1 MQSAIEYDWFAR
13 RAVYSPLT
21 IALKEAE
28 SGRALTYS
36 ALNDAA
42 NAAAMRLQSECSVKL
57 GDRVAIL
64 AENSL
69 EHIILLGA
77 AQKLGFTL
85 VPLNF
90 RLTAAELDVVLSDSA
105 PRVVLV
111 EEKYR
116 HVLENVA
123 SVRSVSKI
131 LSLTEWFAEA
141 VQRVPEHFFSLIP
154 TLLPEVEGQDIEP
167 SSESSPFGRGQ
178 GEGSQMNFQILSQPQ
193 QASGT
198 EAHITPDLPLL
209 LLYTSGTTGVPK
221 GAIYSHQMLF
231 WNSMNTGM
239 SWDLTSEDRTVDC
252 LPLFH
257 TGGWNVLLTPLLHRG
272 GTTILMKKFD
282 ANVVL
287 RLLEEERCTLFMG
300 VPTVLQML
308 ASSPE
313 FPKTDLSAMRYVVAG
328 GEPMPLP
335 LIETWQQ
342 RGIAVRQGYGLTEV
356 GPNIFSLHQA
366 DAMRKIGSIGRPN
379 FYVQAR
385 LVDDNGND
393 VGTNEAGELIVRGPM
408 VTPGYWQKPEATR
421 DAFREG
427 GWFCTGDIARRDDE
441 GYYYITD
448 RKKNMYISGGENVYP
463 AEVERVLYTHEAV
476 AEAAVI
482 GVPDAQWGEVGK
494 AFVVL
499 KSPQN
504 ASNLDAEAVRRFCRE
519 RLAAYK
525 VPKCVEFLEEL
536 PKNDAGKINKKILR

>member
-1 MQSAIEYDWFAR
+1 MMQSAIEYDWFAR
-13 RAVYSPLT
+13 RAVYSPLA

-28 SGRALTYS
+28 SGRVLTYS

-42 NAAAMRLQSECSVKL
+42 NAAAMRLQSECGVKL

-69 EHIILLGA
+69 EHLILLGA

-123 SVRSVSKI
+123 SARSVSKI
-131 LSLTEWFAEA
+131 LSLTEWF
-141 VQRVPEHFFSLIP
+141 VSTSQTKH
-154 TLLPEVEGQDIEP
+154 
-167 SSESSPFGRGQ
+167 ESY
-178 GEGSQMNFQILSQPQ
+178 LD
-193 QASGT
+193 
-198 EAHITPDLPLL
+198 AHIMPDLPLL
-209 LLYTSGTTGVPK
+209 LLYTSGTTGIPK
-221 GAIYSHQMLF
+221 GAIYSHKMLF

-239 SWDLTSEDRTVDC
+239 SWDLTSEDCTVDC

-393 VGTNEAGELIVRGPM
+393 VGANEAGELIVRGPM

-463 AEVERVLYTHEAV
+463 AEIERVLYTHEAV

-482 GVPDAQWGEVGK
+482 GVSDAQWGEVGK

-499 KSPQN
+499 KHPKT
-504 ASNLDAEAVRRFCRE
+504 ALNLDVEAVRQYCRE

-525 VPKCVEFLEEL
+525 VPKYVEFLEEL

>member
-1 MQSAIEYDWFAR
+1 MMRSGIEYDWFAR
-13 RAVYSPLT
+13 QALYAPSSV
-21 IALKEAE
+21 ALKEYE
-28 SGRALTYS
+28 SGRVLTYS

-42 NAAAMRLQSECSVKL
+42 SIAAMRLRAEFDVHL
-57 GDRVAIL
+57 GDRVAVL
-64 AENSL
+64 ADNSL

-90 RLTAAELDVVLSDSA
+90 RLAAAELDVVLADAA

-111 EEKYR
+111 EDKYR
-116 HVLENVA
+116 AVLDAVPSAKVA
-123 SVRSVSKI
+123 SAIVI
-131 LSLTEWFAEA
+131 LREWFA
-141 VQRVPEHFFSLIP
+141 QTPQPE
-154 TLLPEVEGQDIEP
+154 
-167 SSESSPFGRGQ
+167 
-178 GEGSQMNFQILSQPQ
+178 QIS
-193 QASGT
+193 AID
-198 EAHITPDLPLL
+198 AHITPDLPLL

-221 GAIYSHQMLF
+221 GVMYSHQMLF
-231 WNSMNTGM
+231 WNSVNTGM
-239 SWDLTSEDRTVDC
+239 SWDLTAQDCTVNC

-272 GTTILMKKFD
+272 GMTVMMKKFD
-282 ANVVL
+282 ADAVL
-287 RLLEEERCTLFMG
+287 QLLEEERCTLFMG

-308 ASSPE
+308 ASSPR
-313 FPKTDLSAMRYVVAG
+313 FAASDLSAIRYVVAG

-335 LIETWQQ
+335 LIETWQK
-342 RGIAVRQGYGLTEV
+342 RGIAVRQGYGMTEV
-356 GPNIFSLHQA
+356 GPNIFSLHHS

-393 VGTNEAGELIVRGPM
+393 VGVNEAGELLVRGPM

-427 GWFCTGDIARRDDE
+427 GWFCTGDVARRDEE
-441 GYYYITD
+441 GYYFITD

-463 AEVERVLYTHEAV
+463 AEVERVLYAHEAV
-476 AEAAVI
+476 AEVAVI

-499 KSPQN
+499 KSALN
-504 ASNLDAEAVRRFCRE
+504 LDSASVDAEAIRLYCRE

-525 VPKCVEFLEEL
+525 VPRYVEFLAEL
-536 PKNDAGKINKKILR
+536 PKNDAGKINKRVLR